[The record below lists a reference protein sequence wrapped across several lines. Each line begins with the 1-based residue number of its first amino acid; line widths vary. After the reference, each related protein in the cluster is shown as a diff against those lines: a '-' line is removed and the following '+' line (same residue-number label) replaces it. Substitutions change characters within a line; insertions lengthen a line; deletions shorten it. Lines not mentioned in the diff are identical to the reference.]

1 MCSVKNLG
9 IRKYPCDFVPCPS
22 KKAARLKLRR
32 TNQATGVDEF
42 LLLSW
47 QMCCRPSTAKKGKVA
62 APAFVSHIGFD
73 FRQLCPRAKDE
84 KRQTAARIRYPYR
97 CFLLVSLCQ
106 NGTARMP
113 SPTKENAILHT
124 FILAWFSR
132 FYRQSE
138 NRHPNACSLFVS
150 AHILFHSKT
159 PLALLPIFEN
169 YLSICRHMNKTSI
182 HNLSGT

>member
-32 TNQATGVDEF
+32 TNQTTGVDEF

-73 FRQLCPRAKDE
+73 FRQLCPRAKNE
-84 KRQTAARIRYPYR
+84 KRLTAVRIRYPYR
-97 CFLLVSLCQ
+97 CFLLESLCQ

-113 SPTKENAILHT
+113 SLTREKATLHT
-124 FILAWFSR
+124 FVLAWFSR
-132 FYRQSE
+132 LYRQSKRQSV
-138 NRHPNACSLFVS
+138 NSASFV
-150 AHILFHSKT
+150 AVDFILRQFC
-159 PLALLPIFEN
+159 L
-169 YLSICRHMNKTSI
+169 
-182 HNLSGT
+182 

>member
-32 TNQATGVDEF
+32 TNQTTGVDEF

-73 FRQLCPRAKDE
+73 FRQLCPPSKKRKTPNSGKDS
-84 KRQTAARIRYPYR
+84 I
-97 CFLLVSLCQ
+97 S
-106 NGTARMP
+106 
-113 SPTKENAILHT
+113 SPLFFVKIP
-124 FILAWFSR
+124 
-132 FYRQSE
+132 QSE
-138 NRHPNACSLFVS
+138 RDGEDTVPYKRKCYAV
-150 AHILFHSKT
+150 HICFGVVQPTLSKV
-159 PLALLPIFEN
+159 
-169 YLSICRHMNKTSI
+169 
-182 HNLSGT
+182 

>member
-1 MCSVKNLG
+1 M
-9 IRKYPCDFVPCPS
+9 F
-22 KKAARLKLRR
+22 LRAGAVR
-32 TNQATGVDEF
+32 
-42 LLLSW
+42 W
-47 QMCCRPSTAKKGKVA
+47 Y
-62 APAFVSHIGFD
+62 
-73 FRQLCPRAKDE
+73 CPRAKDE
-84 KRQTAARIRYPYR
+84 KRQTAVRIRYPYR

-124 FILAWFSR
+124 FVLAWFSR

-150 AHILFHSKT
+150 AHNLFHSKT

-169 YLSICRHMNKTSI
+169 YLSICHNMNKTSI
-182 HNLSGT
+182 HNLLGTQQQILFRLFLHYLLFRFIYQQYLDNIPPTYHDFRTIFPYYHNGYL

>member
-62 APAFVSHIGFD
+62 APALVSHIGFD
-73 FRQLCPRAKDE
+73 FRQLCPRAKNG
-84 KRQTAARIRYPYR
+84 KRQTAARI
-97 CFLLVSLCQ
+97 
-106 NGTARMP
+106 
-113 SPTKENAILHT
+113 
-124 FILAWFSR
+124 
-132 FYRQSE
+132 
-138 NRHPNACSLFVS
+138 
-150 AHILFHSKT
+150 
-159 PLALLPIFEN
+159 
-169 YLSICRHMNKTSI
+169 
-182 HNLSGT
+182 